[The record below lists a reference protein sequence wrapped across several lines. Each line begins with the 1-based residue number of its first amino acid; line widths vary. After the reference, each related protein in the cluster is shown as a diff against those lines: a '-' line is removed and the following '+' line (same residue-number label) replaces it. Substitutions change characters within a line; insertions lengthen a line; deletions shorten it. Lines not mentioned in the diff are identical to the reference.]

1 MKFSEYV
8 ALTLTVEIFSVVIAR
23 KSTNFSLIFWLLNYG
38 HVKSDK
44 KKRKPLINT
53 LEILFLQN
61 KSSNNKWDFSFSK
74 IFGYEY
80 ILILIAKTTHD
91 FTNCMYNAV
100 QNI

>member
-8 ALTLTVEIFSVVIAR
+8 ALTLKVETCSVVIAR
-23 KSTNFSLIFWLLNYG
+23 KITNFSLIFWLLNYG

-44 KKRKPLINT
+44 KRKPLINTT

-61 KSSNNKWDFSFSK
+61 KSSNNKWNFSYSK
-74 IFGYEY
+74 IFGYGY
-80 ILILIAKTTHD
+80 ILILIAKITHD